1 MVDIKS
7 FPNNKDE
14 FIGAEWV
21 MRWLHGR
28 TSGVFGAEQNAAV
41 SSATGQMAV
50 TVSDGIGWITD
61 AGGNGI
67 VWWNDMEA
75 SGLGLLTLPIE
86 IADSVRPRID
96 RVIVSWATTD
106 YTDLPQI
113 RILKGTPA
121 STPTAPALTNDT
133 LERQLSLAR
142 ITIPAGATEITNDLI
157 VDERLDESVCGI
169 VTEQVSVDTSMIQA
183 QVTALIEKIN
193 SQAEESKT
201 QINELIAQLEY
212 SLEQVLIKNV
222 PAHAITHRAGGA
234 DEITP
239 DDIGAASAA
248 AMSSVSVT
256 LTAAGWSD
264 TAPYTQTVSVSGMTA
279 ERNFLPPFV
288 EPTGT
293 QSTDEANQEAL
304 ACISGGETSDGSVTF
319 WCYDEKPAIDFTVIL
334 AGRL

>member
-41 SSATGQMAV
+41 SAATGQMAV

-86 IADSVRPRID
+86 IADSIRPRID
-96 RVIVSWATTD
+96 RVIVSWTTTD

-121 STPTAPALTNDT
+121 STPTAPELTNDT
-133 LERQLSLAR
+133 LERQLSLAQ

-157 VDERLDESVCGI
+157 IDERLDERVCGI

-212 SLEQVLIKNV
+212 SLEQVLIENV

-239 DDIGAASAA
+239 EDIGAAAK
-248 AMSSVSVT
+248 SVSNSVSLSSSSWT
-256 LTAAGWSD
+256 ESSGV
-264 TAPYTQTVSVSGMTA
+264 YTQSVSVSGVTA
-279 ERNFLPPFV
+279 SNNLVVSPYPASHEAYGKFGIYCSAQAAGSLTFTAKKQP
-288 EPTGT
+288 
-293 QSTDEANQEAL
+293 DENISAN
-304 ACISGGETSDGSVTF
+304 
-319 WCYDEKPAIDFTVIL
+319 IL
-334 AGRL
+334 IVG